1 MWKIFFK
8 DMHIDVLIFVVDSN
22 DRDMIADCSEELGW
36 FLRKE
41 AYTNCVLLVLA
52 NKQDLP
58 NAMSIQ
64 EITEKLE
71 LNTLKDRLWHIQST
85 CATSGDGLYEGLDW
99 LRDTLSN
106 REIKKTLALPL
117 TETAKS
123 ASDTASKPSVI
134 PSWLSSI
141 GNYFHNTTATTK

>member
-1 MWKIFFK
+1 MWRIFFK
-8 DMHIDVLIFVVDSN
+8 DMHIDALIFVVDSN
-22 DRDMIADCSEELGW
+22 DRDRIADCSEELGW

-71 LNTLKDRLWHIQST
+71 LNTLKDRLWRKCQAMSLYL
-85 CATSGDGLYEGLDW
+85 GWGLLVF
-99 LRDTLSN
+99 
-106 REIKKTLALPL
+106 KA
-117 TETAKS
+117 
-123 ASDTASKPSVI
+123 
-134 PSWLSSI
+134 
-141 GNYFHNTTATTK
+141 F

>member
-22 DRDMIADCSEELGW
+22 DRDRIADCSEELGW

-106 REIKKTLALPL
+106 REIKKTLALAPHRNSKVCVRTL
-117 TETAKS
+117 RPAKCYS
-123 ASDTASKPSVI
+123 LVVI
-134 PSWLSSI
+134 IYWQLFPQ
-141 GNYFHNTTATTK
+141 HNCNH